1 MIKNKDSLK
10 AKASNLAKQ
19 TNIPN
24 KYIIQNFMFEALLK
38 RISNS
43 NYKDKFIIK
52 GGLLLSSIFGVEF
65 DKNIIL
71 WYYLSQEEIKNEKK

>member
-24 KYIIQNFMFEALLK
+24 KYIIQNFMFDALLK
-38 RISNS
+38 SISNS
-43 NYKDKFIIK
+43 IYKDN
-52 GGLLLSSIFGVEF
+52 LLLKVGCYYILVFG
-65 DKNIIL
+65 
-71 WYYLSQEEIKNEKK
+71 